1 MKNAKLIFTACIVLA
16 AGLLNAE
23 TSVQALT
30 LGENHLIGGPGKVL
44 QIEAQSA
51 ADVSGTV
58 TVKRISNIWTYSSV
72 SNDVPFRT
80 TIVPTLT
87 NFTETVT
94 STNVSPKFVTVTNL
108 VETAPGVTN
117 RYTRNHVF
125 QGEYLTNVVVVT
137 NTRPLWIT
145 SVTTNFVGRYKDVVS
160 HTVTTNEVGT
170 LTVTSGAG
178 ALTPQADLFFTGG
191 DVLLLES
198 ELDEP
203 IAFRLY
209 SEE

>member
-1 MKNAKLIFTACIVLA
+1 MKKIILLLLILFSFMISF
-16 AGLLNAE
+16 AE
-23 TSVQALT
+23 TQVQALT

-58 TVKRISNIWTYSSV
+58 TVKRIVDIWTYSSV

-87 NFTETVT
+87 NFTETVAT
-94 STNVSPKFVTVTNL
+94 TNVEPKFVTVTNL
-108 VETAPGVTN
+108 VETAPGITN
-117 RYTRNHVF
+117 RYTRSHVF

-145 SVTTNFVGRYKDVVS
+145 SVTTNFVGRFKDVVS
-160 HTVTTNEVGT
+160 NTVTTNEVGT

-178 ALTPQADLFFTGG
+178 ALTPASDLFFTGG
-191 DVLLLES
+191 DVLLLET
-198 ELDEP
+198 ELDDP

>member
-1 MKNAKLIFTACIVLA
+1 MKKITLLLLILFSFMISF
-16 AGLLNAE
+16 AE
-23 TSVQALT
+23 TQVQALT

-58 TVKRISNIWTYSSV
+58 SVKRIVDVWTYSSV

-80 TIVPTLT
+80 TVAPTLT
-87 NFTETVT
+87 NFTETVAT
-94 STNVSPKFVTVTNL
+94 TNVEPKFVTVTNL

-117 RYTRNHVF
+117 LYTRNHVF
-125 QGEYLTNVVVVT
+125 QGEYMTNVVVVT
-137 NTRPLWIT
+137 NTRPLWVT
-145 SVTTNFVGRYKDVVS
+145 SVTTNFVGRFNDVVS
-160 HTVTTNEVGT
+160 HTVTTNSVGT

-178 ALTPQADLFFTGG
+178 ALTPASDLFFTGG
-191 DVLLLES
+191 DVLLLET
-198 ELDEP
+198 ELDDP

>member
-1 MKNAKLIFTACIVLA
+1 MKKLFTALA
-16 AGLLNAE
+16 IALLGLCATAE

-58 TVKRISNIWTYSSV
+58 SVKRIVDIWTYSSV

-87 NFTETVT
+87 NFTETVAT
-94 STNVSPKFVTVTNL
+94 TNVEPKFVTVTNL

-117 RYTRNHVF
+117 RYTRSHVF
-125 QGEYLTNVVVVT
+125 QGEYLTNVVTVT
-137 NTRPLWIT
+137 RTRPLWIT
-145 SVTTNFVGRYKDVVS
+145 SVTTNFVGRFKDVVS
-160 HTVTTNEVGT
+160 HTVTTNDVGT

-178 ALTPQADLFFTGG
+178 ALTPASDLFFTGG
-191 DVLLLES
+191 DVLLLET